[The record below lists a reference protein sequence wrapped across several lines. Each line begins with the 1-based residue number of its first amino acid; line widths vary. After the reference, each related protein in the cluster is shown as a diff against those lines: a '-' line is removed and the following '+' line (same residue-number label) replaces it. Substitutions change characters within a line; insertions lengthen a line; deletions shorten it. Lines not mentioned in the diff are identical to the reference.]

1 MTAGKGRAA
10 ASARSAVKAEGEV
23 DAYLATLEH
32 PMRDLVIALRA
43 VILEADASITDGVKW
58 NAPSFRTRDWF
69 ATTHL
74 RMKTGIGLILHFGAK
89 KNAIADSGVAVP
101 DPQGLLDWLA
111 KDRAMILFRDRDDLA
126 RKAPALQALLREWIR
141 AVP

>member
-1 MTAGKGRAA
+1 
-10 ASARSAVKAEGEV
+10 
-23 DAYLATLEH
+23 
-32 PMRDLVIALRA
+32 MRDLVIALRA

-58 NAPSFRTRDWF
+58 NAPSFRTLDWF

-126 RKAPALQALLREWIR
+126 QKAPALQTLLREWIR
-141 AVP
+141 VVP